1 MERSS
6 ETIVCS
12 KTKTA
17 HELRDLGQGNSDN
30 HLETIT
36 LLVTTKPA
44 YGLPL
49 ENYDQAKM
57 ERDSVSPLVLQDQ
70 EYFAYSWF
78 RKLILLIYL
87 ISLGV
92 AAITILIFP
101 VAGALKDLKD
111 VGLGL
116 LAAFS
121 EWLAINLGIIWI
133 FSAIGISSFDA
144 EPMPPLPISFGLSK
158 TFNASKDYIKDIVP
172 PKLWRWFVIFAW
184 GSIIFPLFCGSL
196 GIGYLLVIWDMFNK

>member
-30 HLETIT
+30 QLETIT
-36 LLVTTKPA
+36 LLVTKPA

-78 RKLILLIYL
+78 RKLILLILSDIPRSGSDYHSDFPRGGCFERPEGCWSWPSDR
-87 ISLGV
+87 IFGV
-92 AAITILIFP
+92 ARHQSRNHL
-101 VAGALKDLKD
+101 DL
-111 VGLGL
+111 
-116 LAAFS
+116 
-121 EWLAINLGIIWI
+121 
-133 FSAIGISSFDA
+133 
-144 EPMPPLPISFGLSK
+144 LSHW
-158 TFNASKDYIKDIVP
+158 N
-172 PKLWRWFVIFAW
+172 FV
-184 GSIIFPLFCGSL
+184 L
-196 GIGYLLVIWDMFNK
+196 